1 MHQFRNMIIEDYGK
15 SFELWS
21 NTEGMALS
29 EADPEQSINFYLNR
43 NQGLSFVCGNERDGI
58 LIYSKNT

>member
-29 EADPEQSINFYLNR
+29 
-43 NQGLSFVCGNERDGI
+43 
-58 LIYSKNT
+58 